1 LKLKTAIEVRQGLP
15 QLLTYAFKRLEQQ
28 ASVWGLVQRG
38 ENTST
43 VYNELLR
50 AKIIPSKGA
59 GMRGPKPVPILL
71 SERQKEIWKK
81 SAVGIAAPTAGE
93 KSTTD
98 PDNGIW

>member
-1 LKLKTAIEVRQGLP
+1 VQCE
-15 QLLTYAFKRLEQQ
+15 
-28 ASVWGLVQRG
+28 LVQRG

-50 AKIIPSKGA
+50 AKIISKQRGA

-71 SERQKEIWKK
+71 SERQILEK
-81 SAVGIAAPTAGE
+81 SAVSAATPAGE